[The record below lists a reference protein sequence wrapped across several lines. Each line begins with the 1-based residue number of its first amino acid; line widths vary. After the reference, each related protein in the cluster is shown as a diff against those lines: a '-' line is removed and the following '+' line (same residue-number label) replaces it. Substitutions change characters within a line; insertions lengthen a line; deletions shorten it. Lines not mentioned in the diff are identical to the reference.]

1 MRGLIARLGRHLPRR
16 TLRLRLAVLYG
27 SVFLVS
33 GTVLL
38 GLTYGLVAGRQGFI
52 GSSSAAVSSAVRSGL
67 LGSPN
72 DPRAARTLVSVAT
85 SQHSEDLRTL
95 LVMSALALAVVAV
108 GSMVLG
114 WWLAGRVLR
123 PLRTITTIARE
134 ISASNLD
141 QRLALAGSDDELKE
155 LADTFD
161 GLLGRLDVSFQ
172 SQRRFVANASHEL
185 RTPLAR
191 LKTIA
196 QVALADPN
204 ATEASLRAAHE
215 RVLASEDQLE
225 RLLDALLTLASGEQA
240 LERREPLDLAALT
253 ARALRSQAGEIEH
266 RGLRLDAALEQAGA
280 SGNAQLVE
288 QLIANL
294 LDNAIRHN
302 NPNGSIDV
310 LTGTEEG
317 SAVLA
322 VANSGAVIAPV
333 ELERLALPFQRLGPE
348 RTNHR
353 DGHGLGFSIIHAIAS
368 AHGAT
373 VAVRA
378 QPGGGLAVAVRFPRD
393 RAASATP

>member
-1 MRGLIARLGRHLPRR
+1 MRGLIAGLGRYLPRR

-33 GTVLL
+33 GTLLL
-38 GLTYGLVAGRQGFI
+38 GLTYGLVAGKQGFV
-52 GSSSAAVSSAVRSGL
+52 GSSSAAVSSAVHSGL
-67 LGSPN
+67 FGSPA
-72 DPRAARTLVSVAT
+72 DPGAAQTLVSVAT

-95 LVMSALALAVVAV
+95 LVMSALALVVVAV

-123 PLRTITTIARE
+123 PLRTITTTARE

-141 QRLALAGSDDELKE
+141 QRLALAGPNDELKE

-204 ATEASLRAAHE
+204 ASHDSLRAAHE
-215 RVLASEDQLE
+215 RVLASETQLE

-240 LERREPLDLAALT
+240 LQHPESLDLAALT
-253 ARALRSQAGEIEH
+253 GRALSARTDEIGR
-266 RGLRLDAALEQAGA
+266 RGLELEATLGRA
-280 SGNAQLVE
+280 ETAGNAQLLE

-294 LDNAIRHN
+294 LDNALRHN
-302 NPNGSIDV
+302 RSGGRIDV
-310 LTGTEEG
+310 ITHMDEG
-317 SAVLA
+317 RAVLA
-322 VANSGAVIAPV
+322 VANSGTEIAPV
-333 ELERLALPFQRLGPE
+333 ALERLQMPFQRLGPE
-348 RTNHR
+348 RTDHT

-378 QPGGGLAVAVRFPRD
+378 QPDGGLAVAVRFPPD
-393 RAASATP
+393 PVASATP